1 MNIISGIEK
10 KIGKWLKLGKR
21 ITTIIYVGNGADRI
35 HKEKVQEKEFQVQ
48 APGTGV
54 WRFVVQQKISGKIE
68 KTELEEI
75 FSYDKG
81 EFLGYYAR
89 KKQGKR
95 WKWYTENG
103 QWYCSTK
110 LAKADAPKKKMF
122 QAGERI
128 GKAFKAGE
136 NVYFIAQWRNPENGE
151 VMQTGYPIFSHKL
164 MAHAL
169 GAHKGKRYT
178 NTREAFEHSYA
189 EGYRYFEV
197 DVALTTED
205 ALVLSHGWSKKACKM
220 TGMKYK
226 PEFEHMTREQFK
238 KQTISGMHVMDLSD
252 LREIMKQYP
261 DTYFEIDF
269 HRTDVAKKVKV
280 LLKEF
285 EGWEELLDRLL
296 IQAENRKIFAEID
309 EVYHFLNVQLILGE
323 EWLRKLEE
331 GISFTFEHG
340 IETIAMQQ
348 MFFDENAVRVLKEA
362 GLNVMAYTL
371 KDDVL
376 RAKELLAMGVNT
388 ICTDFVRPKDIL
400 ESELDN

>member
-1 MNIISGIEK
+1 MSAIIGIKK
-10 KIGKWLKLGKR
+10 KIGKWLKPNKKV
-21 ITTIIYVGNGADRI
+21 TTIIYAGNGADKV
-35 HKEKVQEKEFQVQ
+35 HTEKVQKEEFQIQ
-48 APGTGV
+48 EPGAGI

-68 KTELEEI
+68 EMELEDI
-75 FSYDKG
+75 FSYGKG

-103 QWYCSTK
+103 QWYSSTN
-110 LAKADAPKKKMF
+110 LVKADAPKKKMF
-122 QAGERI
+122 QKGERI
-128 GKAFKAGE
+128 GKAFKTGE
-136 NVYFIAQWRNPENGE
+136 KVYLIAQWKNPENGE

-169 GAHKGKRYT
+169 GAHKGKCYT
-178 NTREAFEHSYA
+178 NTLEAFEHSYE

-197 DVALTTED
+197 DVALTAED
-205 ALVLSHGWSKKACKM
+205 ELVLSHGWSEKECKV

-252 LREIMKQYP
+252 LKGIMNQYP

-269 HRTDVAKKVKV
+269 HRTDAAKKVKV
-280 LLKEF
+280 LLEEF
-285 EGWEELLDRLL
+285 AGQEALLDRLL

-309 EVYHFLNVQLILGE
+309 GVYHFLNVQLILGK
-323 EWLRKLEE
+323 EWLEKLEE
-331 GISFTFEHG
+331 GIAFAFEHG
-340 IETIAMQQ
+340 IETIAMRHAY
-348 MFFDENAVRVLKEA
+348 FEESAVRILKEA

-371 KDDVL
+371 KDDVS
-376 RAKELLAMGVNT
+376 RAKELLTMGVNT

-400 ESELDN
+400 ESGLDN